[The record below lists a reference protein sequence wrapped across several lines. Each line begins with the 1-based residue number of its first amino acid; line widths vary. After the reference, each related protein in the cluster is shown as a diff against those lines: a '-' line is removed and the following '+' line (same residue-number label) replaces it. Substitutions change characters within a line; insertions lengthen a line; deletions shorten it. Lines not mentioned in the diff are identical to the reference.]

1 MTGLLGTRLFV
12 VYRAE
17 MLPPLDGVT
26 VTAAR
31 AHTTHRVH
39 EILCYVCV
47 ILCPRT
53 VIIMCVFRD
62 YARFI
67 HQVRYRVAT
76 QCMRSAIFEP
86 RLPWRTARLARRK
99 MHVHGKK
106 KKTSSSRL
114 RRQTPGVGW
123 TRKTS
128 STGIAASTY
137 GHWNPSGTGTGRAIA
152 WSQMR
157 TSASRIPATLPC
169 ASFTQ
174 SCRFMATCRLRK
186 AHLWKERWGPSRCMG
201 LSTMHARQLNA
212 RLSKG

>member
-1 MTGLLGTRLFV
+1 MTGFLGSRLFV

-26 VTAAR
+26 ETAAR
-31 AHTTHRVH
+31 AHTTHRAH
-39 EILCYVCV
+39 AIHCYVCV

-67 HQVRYRVAT
+67 HQVCYRVAT
-76 QCMRSAIFEP
+76 QCMRSAIYEP
-86 RLPWRTARLARRK
+86 RLPWRTARLARLK

-106 KKTSSSRL
+106 KETSSLRL
-114 RRQTPGVGW
+114 RRLTRGVGW
-123 TRKTS
+123 TSKTS
-128 STGIAASTY
+128 STGIAASMS

-157 TSASRIPATLPC
+157 TSASRIPATLQC

-174 SCRFMATCRLRK
+174 SCRFMTIGWLRK
-186 AHLWKERWGPSRCMG
+186 AYLWKVRWGPSRCMG
-201 LSTMHARQLNA
+201 LSTMHARLLKA